1 MYEKVIALLLSLA
14 MVLSLCSLTACGK
27 RGSEGDTNKD
37 GDTADA
43 KYTLTIGHVYTEDSI
58 EHKQMAKIKELVEE
72 KTNGACQVKIFANE
86 QLGDEQNIAEQ
97 CVTGACDMG
106 FSEGS
111 VWATVTNKPEFA
123 VFGLPFQYSNIDAA
137 KEVTANLIRPE
148 LNKIADGTGLYVLGN
163 VYSGFRHMLS
173 VKSPIKTLDDLKGMK
188 IRVPNATI
196 YVDMFKDMGANP
208 TTTAFSET
216 YQALQQ
222 GVVDGCECD
231 LANIVQ
237 QNWMEVNNYMSYTY
251 HLAAM
256 NVICIFSYIFALEGM
271 GQKIVDFML
280 SITTSPTGLFF
291 LVIAFMVVIGCFME
305 SLAALPI
312 ILPIIYPMFASL
324 GVNLNQLGVV
334 FALSTVLGGLTPPV
348 GIYLF
353 LSMNLT
359 GAKMKETVL
368 PHMLIVIGIMLLVIV
383 LCILLPIPQ
392 FLPDLVFGAAT

>member
-1 MYEKVIALLLSLA
+1 MKKFIALLLSLA

-27 RGSEGDTNKD
+27 RGGEGDTNKD

-188 IRVPNATI
+188 IRVQQTEVAISMVRALGAEATPMDYAEVFQGLQTGI
-196 YVDMFKDMGANP
+196 VDGAENDFVSYYTSGHYEVAKYYSLDQHMAPPAVLLMSKASWDKMTEAQQEAVRKAAYEAAVWQRQAMQDYQLESRAACEAAGCEIIEVDVPSFQAAVASVYDEYPQYKTIVDMINAV
-208 TTTAFSET
+208 E
-216 YQALQQ
+216 
-222 GVVDGCECD
+222 
-231 LANIVQ
+231 
-237 QNWMEVNNYMSYTY
+237 
-251 HLAAM
+251 
-256 NVICIFSYIFALEGM
+256 
-271 GQKIVDFML
+271 
-280 SITTSPTGLFF
+280 
-291 LVIAFMVVIGCFME
+291 
-305 SLAALPI
+305 
-312 ILPIIYPMFASL
+312 
-324 GVNLNQLGVV
+324 
-334 FALSTVLGGLTPPV
+334 
-348 GIYLF
+348 
-353 LSMNLT
+353 
-359 GAKMKETVL
+359 
-368 PHMLIVIGIMLLVIV
+368 
-383 LCILLPIPQ
+383 
-392 FLPDLVFGAAT
+392 

>member
-1 MYEKVIALLLSLA
+1 MKKFIALLLSLA

-196 YVDMFKDMGANP
+196 TLTCSRTWAQTRPPPLSPRPIRLFSRALLTAASATLQTSFSRTGWKL
-208 TTTAFSET
+208 TTTCPT
-216 YQALQQ
+216 PITLQR
-222 GVVDGCECD
+222 
-231 LANIVQ
+231 
-237 QNWMEVNNYMSYTY
+237 
-251 HLAAM
+251 
-256 NVICIFSYIFALEGM
+256 
-271 GQKIVDFML
+271 
-280 SITTSPTGLFF
+280 
-291 LVIAFMVVIGCFME
+291 
-305 SLAALPI
+305 
-312 ILPIIYPMFASL
+312 
-324 GVNLNQLGVV
+324 
-334 FALSTVLGGLTPPV
+334 
-348 GIYLF
+348 
-353 LSMNLT
+353 
-359 GAKMKETVL
+359 
-368 PHMLIVIGIMLLVIV
+368 
-383 LCILLPIPQ
+383 
-392 FLPDLVFGAAT
+392 

>member
-1 MYEKVIALLLSLA
+1 MKKFIALLLSLA

-27 RGSEGDTNKD
+27 RGGEGDTNKD

-222 GVVDGCECD
+222 GVVEGCECD

-251 HLAAM
+251 HL
-256 NVICIFSYIFALEGM
+256 
-271 GQKIVDFML
+271 QR
-280 SITTSPTGLFF
+280 
-291 LVIAFMVVIGCFME
+291 
-305 SLAALPI
+305 
-312 ILPIIYPMFASL
+312 
-324 GVNLNQLGVV
+324 
-334 FALSTVLGGLTPPV
+334 
-348 GIYLF
+348 
-353 LSMNLT
+353 
-359 GAKMKETVL
+359 
-368 PHMLIVIGIMLLVIV
+368 
-383 LCILLPIPQ
+383 
-392 FLPDLVFGAAT
+392 

>member
-1 MYEKVIALLLSLA
+1 MKKFIALLLSLA
-14 MVLSLCSLTACGK
+14 MVLSLCSLSACGK
-27 RGSEGDTNKD
+27 RGSEESTDDD
-37 GDTADA
+37 GESTA
-43 KYTLTIGHVYTEDSI
+43 KYSLTIGHVYTEDSI
-58 EHKQMAKIKELVEE
+58 EHKQMVKIKELVEE
-72 KTNGACQVKIFANE
+72 KTNGACSVKIFANE

-111 VWATVTNKPEFA
+111 VWATVTDKAEFGI
-123 VFGLPFQYSNIDAA
+123 FSLPFQYSSIDAA

-163 VYSGFRHMLS
+163 VYSGFRHILS
-173 VKSPIKTLDDLKGMK
+173 VKKPIKTLEDLSGMK

-256 NVICIFSYIFALEGM
+256 NIICINEEKWSSFPENIKKAIQEAVEESEAYCFELRATSDAENIDAIKNAG
-271 GQKIVDFML
+271 VDIYEMSASEIARMREACQPIYDEFIGYGL
-280 SITTSPTGLFF
+280 GDLLDSI
-291 LVIAFMVVIGCFME
+291 
-305 SLAALPI
+305 AA
-312 ILPIIYPMFASL
+312 Y
-324 GVNLNQLGVV
+324 N
-334 FALSTVLGGLTPPV
+334 
-348 GIYLF
+348 
-353 LSMNLT
+353 
-359 GAKMKETVL
+359 K
-368 PHMLIVIGIMLLVIV
+368 
-383 LCILLPIPQ
+383 
-392 FLPDLVFGAAT
+392 